1 MASRHEFFV
10 FRHSTGEIVRSGL
23 TRAQARAL
31 ARTDPDY
38 QSSEYG
44 FVGQYRSDDSG
55 RHSIRI
61 RKPTLTKIRR
71 ALRSVWLRTT
81 KLVVTAKAKWCT
93 PVGTSGRYRPPW
105 LSDDEWEELLE
116 EEEEEEEESEFAQ
129 ADEASWLAGPMALR
143 EEFLY
148 SAAHAEGVAD
158 WVNTVIGYLDCPDV
172 KDSDVQIIDIT
183 EVERGEFNRKRGR
196 RR

>member
-1 MASRHEFFV
+1 MASRREYFV
-10 FRHSTGEIVRSGL
+10 FRRSNGEIIRSGL
-23 TRAQARAL
+23 TRAEARAL
-31 ARTDPDY
+31 ARTDKDY

-44 FVGQYRSDDSG
+44 FVGQYRSDDNG

-81 KLVVTAKAKWCT
+81 KLVVTAKARWCT
-93 PVGTSGRYRPPW
+93 PVGGIPSASGIPVIPE
-105 LSDDEWEELLE
+105 DEKEDIEYVRAE
-116 EEEEEEEESEFAQ
+116 Q
-129 ADEASWLAGPMALR
+129 ASWLASPMALA
-143 EEFLY
+143 EELQY
-148 SAAHAEGVAD
+148 SAAEAENVAD
-158 WVNTVIGYLDCPDV
+158 WVNMVIGYLDCPDV
-172 KDSDVQIIDIT
+172 KDSDVEIIDIT